1 VPDPDPEG
9 FISAG
14 GEQVNDMSQPMA
26 SPRWLHRVWIVAVL
40 ALSVLLLVAS
50 PVLGHVDLES
60 SSPSDGTVV
69 TETPELIELRF
80 TSEAVPAG
88 EGVVLASADGAS
100 VDATVTQPDPTLVHI
115 VPTHSLANGV
125 YGVLWTMKAGDAH
138 PKSGTFTFQVDAPVP
153 PPVEEEPAA
162 PVLSTQGSDPVG
174 ETTLPEVEVAES
186 PVDEFVVETGDESP
200 TSGTE
205 ESPVEAAASLD
216 PVFEV
221 PAGESETGVWLAR
234 IGRWAAM
241 TGALIGI
248 GAFAFAATSLIGTRR
263 EVEEA
268 GLWVQRAGMLVIAGT
283 VIEVLG
289 MSMGLAGSA
298 VDGIAPSSIVDVLA
312 GSFGVAVVLR
322 LVGGVTMAVG
332 TAKVVSVASTPIAG
346 TIRQTTATES
356 VSDVAVI
363 EQAAPTYRLDVHR
376 ERLALVGIGLVA
388 VSFLFDGHTVTTT
401 PNLLVKAASA
411 VHVIAAGVWVGG
423 VLLMAWTLAS
433 RHRRSEPLD
442 AAAMAIRFSLIA
454 SIALA
459 AVAIAGTGLALA
471 ILDSPQDLFTTSWG
485 RVLIVKVLAVCIAAG
500 IGAYNHFVTVPAL
513 DTHPRNE
520 ATADQLRRLVRIE
533 GGILLLV
540 VAVTAV
546 LVGVAA

>member
-1 VPDPDPEG
+1 
-9 FISAG
+9 
-14 GEQVNDMSQPMA
+14 
-26 SPRWLHRVWIVAVL
+26 VAVL
-40 ALSVLLLVAS
+40 ALSVLLIVAS

-69 TETPELIELRF
+69 TEAPELIELRF
-80 TSEAVPAG
+80 TSAAVPAG

-100 VDATVTQPDPTLVHI
+100 IDATVTQHEPAIVHI
-115 VPTHSLANGV
+115 VPTEPLVNGV
-125 YGVLWTMKAGDAH
+125 YGVLWTVKAGDAH
-138 PKSGTFTFQVDAPVP
+138 PKSGTITFQVDVPLP
-153 PPVEEEPAA
+153 PPVEEEPTA
-162 PVLSTQGSDPVG
+162 PAPSTSGIDTVP
-174 ETTLPEVEVAES
+174 ETTLPEVQVTES

-200 TSGTE
+200 ASGSE
-205 ESPVEAAASLD
+205 ESSVEAAADLD

-221 PAGESETGVWLAR
+221 PATGSEAGDWLAR

-248 GAFAFAATSLIGTRR
+248 GAFSFAATSLIGTRR

-268 GLWVQRAGMLVIAGT
+268 GLWVQRAGLLVIAGT

-289 MSMGLAGSA
+289 VSMGLAGS
-298 VDGIAPSSIVDVLA
+298 VGDGLAPSSIVDVLA

-322 LVGGVTMAVG
+322 LVGGLAMAAG
-332 TAKVVSVASTPIAG
+332 TAKIVSVASTPIAG
-346 TIRQTTATES
+346 TIRRTTATENA
-356 VSDVAVI
+356 SDVAVVDKP
-363 EQAAPTYRLDVHR
+363 APTYRLDVHR

-388 VSFLFDGHTVTTT
+388 VSFLFDGHTVTTA

-411 VHVIAAGVWVGG
+411 VHVLAAGVWVGG

-433 RHRRSEPLD
+433 RHRRSVPLD
-442 AAAMAIRFSLIA
+442 AAAMVIRFSRIA

-459 AVAIAGTGLALA
+459 AVAIAGTALALA

-485 RVLIVKVLAVCIAAG
+485 RVLIVKVLAVCVAAG
-500 IGAYNHFVTVPAL
+500 IGVYNHFVTVPAL
-513 DTHPRNE
+513 DTDPTNE
-520 ATADQLRRLVRIE
+520 AMADQLRRLVRIE